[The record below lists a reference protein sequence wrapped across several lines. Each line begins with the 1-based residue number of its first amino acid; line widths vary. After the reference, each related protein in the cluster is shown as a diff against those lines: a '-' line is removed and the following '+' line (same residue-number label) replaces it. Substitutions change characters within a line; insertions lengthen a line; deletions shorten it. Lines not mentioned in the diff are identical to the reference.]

1 MKRREI
7 ISRAINKLLVG
18 KPLRVAKQRYEK
30 NMKKK
35 ILETLSE
42 LRAKA
47 TTGSER
53 YNELTEMIEW
63 LERVEINER

>member
-1 MKRREI
+1 
-7 ISRAINKLLVG
+7 
-18 KPLRVAKQRYEK
+18 
-30 NMKKK
+30 MKKK